1 MIALIQRVT
10 RASVVVEDDIVGE
23 IKNGLLVFLG
33 IAATDTT
40 KTIEWLSKK
49 IVGLRI
55 FSDQD
60 DKMNFSVKDLDADIL
75 LVSQFTLYAN
85 VKKGNRPSF
94 TDSAPPS
101 IAIPL
106 YEQMIKALED
116 KLEKPIQTG
125 KFGADMKI
133 NLLNDGPVTICIDTQ
148 QYGV

>member
-10 RASVVVEDDIVGE
+10 RASVKVEGKIIGE

-33 IAATDTT
+33 ITNTDNS

-55 FSDQD
+55 FADQD

-116 KLEKPIQTG
+116 KLEKNIQTG

-133 NLLNDGPVTICIDTQ
+133 ELLNDGPVTICIDTQ
-148 QYGV
+148 QYGI